1 VSRLTLLLAAAA
13 LAGTTASVT
22 AQITSYS
29 NNFAG
34 WQAAAGAYHT
44 CTFAEF
50 EPGTIITD
58 QYAQLGAYFTNIW
71 SDVVEYSLFSF
82 PSDGIG
88 IDGNGPIE
96 ITFSETMYA
105 AALHGKGIP
114 TLKLYN
120 GSTFLGE
127 VQAAAGAPS
136 NLVAAVSAV
145 GFDRVVFQ
153 GQTAGGGATADTIYF
168 STVPGPGALAA
179 LGILGVL
186 RSRRRSR

>member
-1 VSRLTLLLAAAA
+1 VKRVKTLLATGAISVLSS
-13 LAGTTASVT
+13 TANGE
-22 AQITSYS
+22 IISYS

-34 WQAAAGAYHT
+34 WQTAAGPYQT

-58 QYAQLGAYFTNIW
+58 QYARLGAYFTNIW

-82 PSDGIG
+82 PSDGVG

-114 TLKLYN
+114 TLKLYK
-120 GSTFLGE
+120 GSTFLGD
-127 VQAAAGAPS
+127 VQAAAGTPS
-136 NLVAAVSAV
+136 NLVAAVSTI

-153 GQTAGGGATADTIYF
+153 GQTAGGDATADTIYF

-179 LGILGVL
+179 LGVLGVL